1 MLRNWLNSSV
11 SVQLV
16 LIRTQLPKQ
25 ENPMLDTLS
34 IRLKIIL
41 LSGLCL
47 LGVIGLIVSLNLY
60 QSSQNNQLI
69 RTSSSKMLT
78 ESGENLLQAKAAEQ
92 ASKLQSTFGD
102 SLLILTVLSDQVA
115 NLRNLAA
122 QRGLAPGALREEL
135 TQSLKTTFD
144 HNPQL
149 LGLWLLYEPN
159 ALDGQDSEFLND
171 AARSSNDKG
180 RFTSGWNRGAGQSVN
195 LTISE
200 NVINNT
206 ELSISG
212 VPYNSWYTCP
222 RDNQRTCLMAPYV
235 ETLGGTAQLMTSLS
249 MPLIVDDKVIGVI
262 GVDLALGAL
271 QAAVSDAQ
279 QTLFNGAGS
288 LLIVSDSGVLA
299 AYSKDAGQIG
309 KHIDTALGEASKPVL
324 SGLQLNKPVV
334 LTQDELI
341 RAVYPVAPIL
351 GAAVWGVVIDLPKQV
366 LLADSVE
373 LQTLLDQTQT
383 RDTLKSLL
391 VAVCAGL
398 LGLLI
403 IWLTASGIT
412 RPINSVAQ
420 MLKAIASGDGDLT
433 QRLNYS
439 KKDELG
445 ELVNW
450 FNRFLDKLQPTIA
463 QIKQSITDARGTA
476 DQSSE
481 IARQTSEGMQVQF
494 REIDQLATASNEMS
508 ATAHEVAHS
517 ASNAAQA
524 ARGADEASRD
534 GITLI
539 ERSTRDINALAS
551 EVSKAVAEVEALA
564 VNSEQIGSVLEV
576 IRSIAEQ
583 TNLLAL
589 NAAIEA
595 ARAGE
600 SGRGFAVVAD
610 EVRNL
615 AKRTQDSVEQIRLVI
630 ERIQTGTRGV
640 VATMHSSQTLAK
652 NNAEQIQQAVQALG
666 KISDAVTVISDMN
679 LQIASAAE
687 EQSSVAEEVNRNVS
701 NIRGVTEALTGQA
714 AEAAKVSSQL
724 NARANQQ
731 MVLMDQFRV

>member
-1 MLRNWLNSSV
+1 M
-11 SVQLV
+11 
-16 LIRTQLPKQ
+16 I
-25 ENPMLDTLS
+25 DALS

-47 LGVIGLIVSLNLY
+47 MGVIGLIVYMNLY
-60 QSSQNNQLI
+60 QGDQNNRLI
-69 RTSSSKMLT
+69 SASSSKMLT
-78 ESGENLLQAKAAEQ
+78 DSGESLLQAKAAEQ
-92 ASKLQSTFGD
+92 ARNLEHVFGN
-102 SLLILTVLSDQVA
+102 SLLLISALADQVN
-115 NLRNLAA
+115 NLRNMAS
-122 QRGLAPGALREEL
+122 QRGLPAATLREEL
-135 TQSLKTTFD
+135 NHSVKITFE
-144 HNPQL
+144 HNPQI
-149 LGLWLLYEPN
+149 LGFWLVYEPN
-159 ALDGQDSEFLND
+159 ALEGKDSEFVND
-171 AARSSNDKG
+171 AARASNESG
-180 RFTSGWNRGAGQSVN
+180 RFSSAWNRGGGQSMN
-195 LTISE
+195 LMITEIDLQ
-200 NVINNT
+200 NT

-212 VPYNSWYTCP
+212 TANNSWYTCP
-222 RDNQRTCLMAPYV
+222 RDTRRTCLTAPYAV
-235 ETLGGTAQLMTSLS
+235 TLDGQAQVMTTLS
-249 MPLIVDDKVIGVI
+249 MPLIADGKVIGTL

-271 QAAVSDAQ
+271 QAAASDAQ
-279 QTLFNGAGS
+279 RTLFEGS
-288 LLIVSDSGVLA
+288 GSMLIVSDSGVLA
-299 AYSKDAGQIG
+299 AYSKDAGQVG
-309 KHIDTALGEASKPVL
+309 KPVSITMGEDGKAIL
-324 SGLQLNKPVV
+324 AA
-334 LTQDELI
+334 LTQKKPLVLAQNDLI
-341 RAVYPVAPIL
+341 RAVYPVSPIPDAP
-351 GAAVWGVVIDLPKQV
+351 AWGVVIDLPKQV
-366 LLADSVE
+366 LLADSVA

-391 VAVCAGL
+391 VAIGAGL
-398 LGLLI
+398 LGLLLI
-403 IWLTASGIT
+403 GFTASGVT

-433 QRLNYS
+433 QRLHYR

-450 FNRFLDKLQPTIA
+450 FNRFLDKLQPTVA

-481 IARQTSEGMQVQF
+481 IARLTSEGMQVQF

-517 ASNAAQA
+517 ASSAAQA
-524 ARGADEASRD
+524 ARGADQASRE

-539 ERSTRDINALAS
+539 ERSTQDINALAR
-551 EVSKAVAEVEALA
+551 EVSKAVTEVEALA

-615 AKRTQDSVEQIRLVI
+615 AKRTQDSVEEIRMVI

-640 VATMHSSQTLAK
+640 VATMHSSQTLAQD
-652 NNAEQIQQAVQALG
+652 NAGQIHQAVQALG

-687 EQSSVAEEVNRNVS
+687 EQSAVAEEVNRNVS
-701 NIRGVTEALTGQA
+701 TIRGVTETLTEQA
-714 AEAAKVSSQL
+714 AESAQISSQL

-731 MVLMDQFRV
+731 MKLMDQFRV

>member
-1 MLRNWLNSSV
+1 
-11 SVQLV
+11 
-16 LIRTQLPKQ
+16 
-25 ENPMLDTLS
+25 MLDTLS
-34 IRLKIIL
+34 IRLKITL

-60 QSSQNNQLI
+60 QSSQNNLLI
-69 RTSSSKMLT
+69 STSSSKMLT
-78 ESGENLLQAKAAEQ
+78 ESGDDLLQAKAAEQ
-92 ASKLQSTFGD
+92 ASKLQRAFGD
-102 SLLILTVLSDQVA
+102 SLLMLTVLSDQA
-115 NLRNLAA
+115 SNLRTIAARQGLAA
-122 QRGLAPGALREEL
+122 ATLREEL

-144 HNPQL
+144 HNPQI
-149 LGLWLLYEPN
+149 LGLWVLYEPN
-159 ALDGQDSEFLND
+159 ALEGKDSEFIND
-171 AARSSNDKG
+171 AARASNEKG

-195 LTISE
+195 I
-200 NVINNT
+200 VIPEDDLQKT

-222 RDNQRTCLMAPYV
+222 RDTRHTCLMAPFID
-235 ETLGGTAQLMTSLS
+235 TQAGMAQLMTTLS
-249 MPLIVDDKVIGVI
+249 MPLIADGKVIGVI

-271 QAAVSDAQ
+271 QAAASDAQ
-279 QTLFNGAGS
+279 QTLFNGSGRM
-288 LLIVSDSGVLA
+288 LIVSDSGVLA

-309 KHIDTALGEASKPVL
+309 KHISVPLGDESKAVL
-324 SGLQLNKPVV
+324 SALQLKKPVV
-334 LTQDELI
+334 LSQDELI
-341 RAVYPVAPIL
+341 RAVYPVAPIP
-351 GAAVWGVVIDLPKQV
+351 GAAAWGVVIDLPRDV
-366 LLADSVE
+366 LLADSLE
-373 LQTLLDQTQT
+373 LQTLLDQAQT

-391 VAVCAGL
+391 VATGAGL
-398 LGLLI
+398 LGLLL
-403 IWLTASGIT
+403 IWFTASGVT
-412 RPINSVAQ
+412 RPINRVAQ

-445 ELVNW
+445 ELANW

-481 IARQTSEGMQVQF
+481 ISRQTSEGMQVQF

-517 ASNAAQA
+517 ASSAAKA
-524 ARGADEASRD
+524 ARGADEASRE
-534 GITLI
+534 GITII

-640 VATMHSSQTLAK
+640 VATMHSSQTLAQE
-652 NNAEQIQQAVQALG
+652 NAEQIQQAVQALG

-701 NIRGVTEALTGQA
+701 TIRGVTEALTEQA
-714 AEAAKVSSQL
+714 AESAQVSSQL

-731 MVLMDQFRV
+731 MKLMDQFRV